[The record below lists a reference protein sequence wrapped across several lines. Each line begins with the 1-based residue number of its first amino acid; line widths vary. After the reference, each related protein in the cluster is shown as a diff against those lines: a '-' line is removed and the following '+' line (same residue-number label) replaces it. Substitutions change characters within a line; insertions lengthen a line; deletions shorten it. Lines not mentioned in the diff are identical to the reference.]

1 MPVISEFFGMI
12 VSMYWDDHNPPHFH
26 VRYGG
31 DNAIFD
37 IATGK
42 KIKGKFSKRGEKL
55 VSEWARLNKKELEKD
70 WDLCVKKKKPLKIK
84 PLN

>member
-12 VSMYWDDHNPPHFH
+12 VSMYWNDHNPPHFH

-31 DNAIFD
+31 DKAIFN

-42 KIKGKFSKRGEKL
+42 KIKGSFSKRGEKL
-55 VSEWARLNKKELEKD
+55 VTEWAKLNKKDLEKS
-70 WDLCVKKKKPLKIK
+70 WELCVKKKQPLKIK
-84 PLN
+84 PLS